1 MHKMHKFCEYYSVF
15 NHRMTWNRDWIQSW
29 TTWKRPYV
37 KKKFEKILYILYGYI
52 HPRFT
57 VHSLQDHLKIVF
69 FAVYLDFISWKPNLN
84 MLPLYFLKNVLFRSN
99 HTVTCLFLQVMALAS
114 YGGIWGREDSVYRR
128 LPLSNWKQDENL
140 PVETN
145 QRHNVHWCQHFLCKD
160 IPTVHYSP
168 SRLFHGHSVKHSET
182 LPLSSCWRLAR
193 CAL

>member
-1 MHKMHKFCEYYSVF
+1 METTLCE
-15 NHRMTWNRDWIQSW
+15 
-29 TTWKRPYV
+29 
-37 KKKFEKILYILYGYI
+37 EKIRKILHILYGYI
-52 HPRFT
+52 HPRLT
-57 VHSLQDHLKIVF
+57 VHTLQDHPKIVF
-69 FAVYLDFISWKPNLN
+69 FAVYLDFISGNPNLN

-99 HTVTCLFLQVMALAS
+99 NIVTCLFLLVMALAS
-114 YGGIWGREDSVYRR
+114 SGGIWGREDSVYRC
-128 LPLSNWKQDENL
+128 LLLSNWEQDQNL

-193 CAL
+193 CALTL